1 MSKDKIFIAGGCN
14 HYGFSTDAYIWHYS
28 TTGGE
33 MKQITDDSG
42 VKIASSYYPTWV
54 EKDEI
59 CAISLLDHKIY
70 TFSEKKWVLIAGPL
84 K

>member
-1 MSKDKIFIAGGCN
+1 MGKNKVFIAGGCN
-14 HYGFSTDAYIWHYS
+14 HYGFSTDAYIWNVC

-42 VKIASSYYPTWV
+42 VKMASSYYPTWV
-54 EKDEI
+54 ENDEVI
-59 CAISLLDHKIY
+59 SISLLDHKIY
-70 TFSEKKWVLIAGPL
+70 SFSENKWVFIAGPL